1 MELVITSHEFDLKS
15 LTGLHQKDH
24 LGAFLDIQKKMS
36 SLMIFLE
43 IQGMSLLNLVADHLK
58 SSVGSQMLWSLS
70 KNFRSS
76 IFDANAGIGLSKSF
90 MKLVS
95 WYDNEWGYR

>member
-1 MELVITSHEFDLKS
+1 MELVITSHDFDLKS

-58 SSVGSQMLWSLS
+58 SWYS
-70 KNFRSS
+70 KVVA
-76 IFDANAGIGLSKSF
+76 IAKKIQVKYL
-90 MKLVS
+90 
-95 WYDNEWGYR
+95 